1 MKNNHFNQSP
11 RKFSTE
17 NSTSR
22 KIHFLPAE
30 FALKIEKI
38 TVNFQSLKLRKALLY
53 LALDAYLLNFFN
65 CKNYTFFQCFSVKEK
80 VIY

>member
-11 RKFSTE
+11 RKIQRHGK
-17 NSTSR
+17 STS
-22 KIHFLPAE
+22 FPAE

-38 TVNFQSLKLRKALLY
+38 TVNFQSLELRKALLY
-53 LALDAYLLNFFN
+53 LALDAYLLSFIN